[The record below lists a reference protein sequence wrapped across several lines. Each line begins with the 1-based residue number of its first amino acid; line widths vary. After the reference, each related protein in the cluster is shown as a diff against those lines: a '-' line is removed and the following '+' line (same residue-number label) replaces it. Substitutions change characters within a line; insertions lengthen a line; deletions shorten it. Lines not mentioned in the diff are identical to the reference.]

1 MKKQMPPGIPLA
13 IVILATM
20 TMVALRAAGGRT
32 AATAG
37 PPDLARREMVT
48 PPGTP
53 DGGPGSSVEQVQ
65 VEQMQSVFHEL
76 HADGRHALCAVCA
89 G

>member
-20 TMVALRAAGGRT
+20 AMVALRAAGGRP
-32 AATAG
+32 AATAA

-53 DGGPGSSVEQVQ
+53 DGGPGSSVEQ
-65 VEQMQSVFHEL
+65 MQSVFHEL
-76 HADGRHALCAVCA
+76 HADGRHALCTVCT

>member
-1 MKKQMPPGIPLA
+1 MKQQMPPGIPLA
-13 IVILATM
+13 SVILATM
-20 TMVALRAAGGRT
+20 TMVALRAAGGRP

-37 PPDLARREMVT
+37 RPDLARREMVA

-53 DGGPGSSVEQVQ
+53 DGRPDSS

-76 HADGRHALCAVCA
+76 HADGRHPLCAICA